1 MTSSFKREAQQ
12 KQSLVIKNQEI
23 SDKYSERVDQIAA
36 LQETKE
42 LLSKQILDLTEA
54 TQRAQRET

>member
-23 SDKYSERVDQIAA
+23 SDKYSERVEQIAA

-42 LLSKQILDLTEA
+42 LLNKQISDLTEA